1 MTWITLKWSK
11 KVVVSVISDLLGV
24 FGTILG
30 TLMGVVGISII
41 GLLIFMF
48 IDDD

>member
-1 MTWITLKWSK
+1 M
-11 KVVVSVISDLLGV
+11 ISDLLGV
-24 FGTILG
+24 FGNILG